1 MKNIVKRNFKNI
13 FKLLNKRATYIM
25 LIFLFFLSFNL
36 QAQFFSNSRSK
47 KRNSKIPTIIN
58 SDSMDF
64 DISKNVAVFTG
75 NVQVND
81 SEMKIF
87 CHKMIINFINEKK
100 EGKDKKE
107 EKKSEI
113 NPKKPKMNKS
123 IKDIIC
129 LKDVVII
136 RKLDKDD
143 KDGGEQKAL
152 GGKAVYDVKSGKITL
167 TINPEL
173 QRGADTLKGEVIMF
187 WTDSERLTIKNNSRL
202 QMRAQPKT
210 NKD

>member
-1 MKNIVKRNFKNI
+1 MKNHKIINI
-13 FKLLNKRATYIM
+13 SKWNKQLFVGM
-25 LIFLFFLSFNL
+25 VFLFCFSITSH
-36 QAQFFSNSRSK
+36 AQFFSKSRSK
-47 KRNSKIPTIIN
+47 KRNSKIPTVIN

-87 CHKMIINFINEKK
+87 CHKMIINFVSNKEAKAEKK
-100 EGKDKKE
+100 KDKDSK
-107 EKKSEI
+107 EKKSSKE
-113 NPKKPKMNKS
+113 PKMNKS
-123 IKDIIC
+123 VKDIIC

-136 RKLDKDD
+136 RKLNKDD
-143 KDGGEQKAL
+143 EEGGEQKAIA
-152 GGKAVYDVKSGKITL
+152 GKAVYDVKSGKITL

-173 QRGADTLKGEVIMF
+173 QRGEDTLKGEVIMF

-202 QMRAQPKT
+202 QMRAKSS
-210 NKD
+210 NNE